1 MPPTENP
8 LTNSEQILGHAQ
20 QMLNRKGANIKDII
34 GVLKVFRDN
43 VDDADVGSVTNAE
56 DASPPQREIL
66 SGLIGFLESIP

>member
-1 MPPTENP
+1 
-8 LTNSEQILGHAQ
+8 
-20 QMLNRKGANIKDII
+20 MLNRKGANIKDII